1 MMKTM
6 TSGSF
11 ASFDASKRNRN
22 VKMNNIKAPKPRE
35 DIRSA
40 RRPRTSLRHDRVLP
54 LGLHFHMVLFFA
66 PSGPSFWR
74 YTAFSTSGNSFLS
87 GSMRKYAIAEKI
99 AFATP
104 NPMENRKLS

>member
-11 ASFDASKRNRN
+11 ASLDASKRNRN
-22 VKMNNIKAPKPRE
+22 VKMNNVKAPKLRE
-35 DIRSA
+35 DIKSA
-40 RRPRTSLRHDRVLP
+40 QRPRTSLRHDRVP
-54 LGLHFHMVLFFA
+54 SLGFRR
-66 PSGPSFWR
+66 P
-74 YTAFSTSGNSFLS
+74 TAFSVSGNSSSS
-87 GSMRKYAIAEKI
+87 GSMRKYAIPEKI